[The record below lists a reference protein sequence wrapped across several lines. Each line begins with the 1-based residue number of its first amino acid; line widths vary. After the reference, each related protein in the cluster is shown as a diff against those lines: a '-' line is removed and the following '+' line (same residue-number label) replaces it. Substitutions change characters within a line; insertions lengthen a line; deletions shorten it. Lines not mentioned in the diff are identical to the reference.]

1 MQGVDGAR
9 PRHGGAAFNRYD
21 AYPPDMVSLAALSLV
36 VLLAG
41 TELLFS
47 GLDALN
53 LRHGARAV
61 RESEAWVRE
70 QLGVD
75 SPDRM
80 LAYQR
85 AKTVLSRAQSWLGVL
100 AVLAVVLSGLFGDVV
115 GLLVETGLPTVLQGV
130 VLLVGAVV
138 LVRLLGAPFD
148 LYETFVVEERF
159 GFNNQTPG
167 LWLRDFVVGLL
178 VTVVLSGVVGGVVL
192 AVVDALPTLWPVAG
206 WVVVVG
212 FSLLMMVVYPR
223 FVAPLFNDFDP
234 VESGPL
240 REAVEDVF
248 DRAGFE
254 CEQVYEMDASRRSS
268 HSNAYF
274 VGFGETKRV
283 VLFDT
288 LVEQMDRESVQAVLA
303 HELAHWK
310 RGHIWKQLGASAVQ
324 MGVVF
329 AFLWWVTASQWVYAA
344 FGLPTVTYAALAVGL
359 LYAGPVLSLLAP
371 LTNRLSLAHEREAD
385 DFAARTMGESESMT
399 RALTTLAG
407 ENLSNP
413 FPHPWYAAFHYSHP
427 PIPER
432 IRRLSERTDEADAN
446 DAPAT
451 PAD

>member
-1 MQGVDGAR
+1 
-9 PRHGGAAFNRYD
+9 
-21 AYPPDMVSLAALSLV
+21 MVSQAALSLV
-36 VLLAG
+36 ALLVG
-41 TELLFS
+41 TELLFT

-61 RESEAWVRE
+61 RESESWVRE
-70 QLGVD
+70 TLDVD
-75 SPDRM
+75 DPERM

-85 AKTVLSRAQSWLGVL
+85 SKTTLSRIQSWVGVL
-100 AVLAVVLSGLFGDVV
+100 ALLAVVVSGLFGDAVA
-115 GLLVETGLPTVLQGV
+115 LLAATGLPPVAQGV
-130 VLLVGAVV
+130 ALLVAAGV
-138 LVRLLGAPFD
+138 LARAFGAPFD
-148 LYETFVVEERF
+148 LYETFVIEERF
-159 GFNNQTPG
+159 GFNNRTPG
-167 LWLRDFVVGLL
+167 LWLRDFLVGLL
-178 VTVVLSGVVGGVVL
+178 LSAALAGVLGGIVL
-192 AVVDALPTLWPVAG
+192 FAVERLPTLWPVAG
-206 WVVVVG
+206 WILVVG
-212 FSLLMMVVYPR
+212 FSLSMMVIYPR

-240 REAVEDVF
+240 REGVDDVF
-248 DRAGFE
+248 ERAGFD

-274 VGFGETKRV
+274 VGFGRTKRV

-324 MGVVF
+324 TGLAF
-329 AFLWWVTASQWVYAA
+329 AFLWWVTTSQWVYAA
-344 FGLPTVTYAALAVGL
+344 FGLPEVAYAALAVGL
-359 LYAGPVLSLLAP
+359 LYVGPLFSLASP

-385 DFAARTMGESESMT
+385 DFAARTMGETESMT
-399 RALTTLAG
+399 RALATLAG

-432 IRRLSERTDEADAN
+432 MRRLRERSGEAESEESEEPSG
-446 DAPAT
+446 PASSV
-451 PAD
+451 